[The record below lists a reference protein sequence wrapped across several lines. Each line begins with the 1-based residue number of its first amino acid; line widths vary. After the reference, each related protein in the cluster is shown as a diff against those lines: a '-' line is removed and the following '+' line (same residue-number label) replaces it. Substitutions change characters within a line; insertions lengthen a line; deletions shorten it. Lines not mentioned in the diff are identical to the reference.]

1 MDNFEIRTYR
11 NSDEAHVINL
21 WKKCKLVVP
30 WNDPKKDIQR
40 KLSENPEL
48 FFVGLLENLLIVSC
62 MAGFD
67 GHRGW
72 VYYVAVHHDW
82 QQKGFASKIMEHAE
96 KILKEIGCPKIQLMV
111 RRSNLG
117 VIEFYKKIGYKIDPL
132 VTMGKTLI
140 DDKKFE

>member
-21 WKKCKLVVP
+21 WEKCKLVVP

-40 KLSENPEL
+40 KLSERPDL
-48 FFVGLLENLLIVSC
+48 FFVGLLENLLIASC

-72 VYYVAVHHDW
+72 VYYVAVHPKHRR
-82 QQKGFASKIMEHAE
+82 KGFATKLMEIAE
-96 KILKEIGCPKIQLMV
+96 EKLKEIGCPKIQLMV
-111 RRSNLG
+111 RESNLR
-117 VIEFYKKIGYKIDPL
+117 VIEFYKNISYKIDPL

-140 DDKKFE
+140 DNKKFE

>member
-21 WKKCKLVVP
+21 WEKCKLVVP

-40 KLSENPEL
+40 KLSERPDL
-48 FFVGLLENLLIVSC
+48 FFVGLLENLLIASC

-72 VYYVAVHHDW
+72 VYYVAVHPKHRR
-82 QQKGFASKIMEHAE
+82 KGFATKLMEIAE
-96 KILKEIGCPKIQLMV
+96 EKLKEIGCPKIQLMV
-111 RRSNLG
+111 RESNLR